1 MAREKKK
8 APSRYRLSVP
18 QHDLS
23 VNEWC
28 KMQDNLSFSLRTII
42 KDYIEANGM
51 TDPTC
56 IEVVETPKV
65 GRPKK
70 GGKLVPV
77 DNRVEIDSEENDN
90 VNIDNNEKVR
100 NNESKSETKE
110 VKANIQKEKPVN
122 KNDDSDDIDEGIDA
136 INRLMNMG

>member
-56 IEVVETPKV
+56 IEVVEVPKV

-70 GGKLVPV
+70 GGKLIPV
-77 DNRVEIDSEENDN
+77 DNRVDIDDSIDDN
-90 VNIDNNEKVR
+90 SDGSDNEKVK
-100 NNESKSETKE
+100 NNENKDDKNDKREEKS
-110 VKANIQKEKPVN
+110 VD
-122 KNDDSDDIDEGIDA
+122 KNDDSDDTDEGIDA

>member
-1 MAREKKK
+1 MTREKKK
-8 APSRYRLSVP
+8 VPSRYRLSVP

-70 GGKLVPV
+70 GGKLIPV
-77 DNRVEIDSEENDN
+77 DNRVDIDSDNEEVVDN
-90 VNIDNNEKVR
+90 ENRDL
-100 NNESKSETKE
+100 SE
-110 VKANIQKEKPVN
+110 VKNKENNEKPVN
-122 KNDDSDDIDEGIDA
+122 KNDKNDDDSDEGIDA

>member
-28 KMQDNLSFSLRTII
+28 KMQDNLSFSLRTVI

-56 IEVVETPKV
+56 IEVVEAPKV

-77 DNRVEIDSEENDN
+77 DNRVEIDSDENN
-90 VNIDNNEKVR
+90 SNNNEKVR
-100 NNESKSETKE
+100 NNENKNETKE
-110 VKANIQKEKPVN
+110 VKVNIEKEKSVN
-122 KNDDSDDIDEGIDA
+122 KNDDSDNIDEGIDA

>member
-1 MAREKKK
+1 MTREKKK
-8 APSRYRLSVP
+8 VSSRYRLSVP

-70 GGKLVPV
+70 GGKLIPV
-77 DNRVEIDSEENDN
+77 DNRVDIDSDNDN
-90 VNIDNNEKVR
+90 EEVIDNENR
-100 NNESKSETKE
+100 DRSE
-110 VKANIQKEKPVN
+110 VKNKENNEKPVN
-122 KNDDSDDIDEGIDA
+122 KNDKNDDDSDEGIDA

>member
-1 MAREKKK
+1 MTREKKK

-70 GGKLVPV
+70 GGKLIPV
-77 DNRVEIDSEENDN
+77 DNRVDIDSDNEEVVDN
-90 VNIDNNEKVR
+90 ENRDL
-100 NNESKSETKE
+100 SE
-110 VKANIQKEKPVN
+110 VKNKENNEKPVN
-122 KNDDSDDIDEGIDA
+122 KNDKNGDDSDEGIDA